1 MTGTKRIVQR
11 SVDELVLASLS
22 AEQPSLH
29 PVLRRVYVA
38 RGIGSEAELSLNLKD
53 LLPFHNLK
61 GIEAAVA
68 VLKAALEQQQKLL
81 IIGDFDADGAT
92 STALAIRALRAMGA
106 QQIDYLIPNRF
117 EYGYGLTP
125 EIVDVA
131 RDRQPDVIIT
141 VDNGI
146 ASLDGVK
153 RAHEAGIKVVITDH
167 HLAGD
172 ELPSAEAIVNPNQ
185 PGCEFGSKNAAG
197 VGVIFYVMLALRS
210 ALRETGWFEAQQIPE
225 PNLAEL
231 LDLVALGTVADVVPL
246 DHNNRILVEQGLR
259 RMRAGKCCAG
269 ILALLKIAGRE
280 SEYIVSSD
288 LGFAAGP
295 RLNAAGRLDDMSLG
309 IECLLADDANIAL
322 AMATELDDLN
332 RQRKDIEADMKAQA
346 MANLNTIDLHADT
359 KTVGLC
365 LYDADWH
372 QGVIGILASRV
383 KEKFHRPVIAF
394 ADAGDEEIKGSARS
408 IPGFHIRDALDMVA
422 KRHPELLQKFGGHAM
437 AAGLSLQ
444 KKDLAAFS
452 AAFNKVA
459 VQQLGAQALQ
469 AELQTDG
476 MLASDD
482 CSMALAYAINSAG
495 PWGQGF
501 VQPLFDGEFVIAQQR
516 LVGEKHLKL
525 QLIDENS
532 GQSHEAIAFFIDLEE
547 WPNEAK
553 RLRAV
558 YKLDINRFRG
568 NESLQLMVE
577 HLQPLD

>member
-1 MTGTKRIVQR
+1 MTAKRIVKR
-11 SVDELVLASLS
+11 PVDDEALNSLS
-22 AEQPSLH
+22 SSLPDLH
-29 PVLRRVYVA
+29 PVLQRVYAA
-38 RGIGSEAELSLNLKD
+38 RGIASKDELSLNLKD

-61 GIEAAVA
+61 GIDAAVA
-68 VLKAALEQQQKLL
+68 VLKTALAEQQHIL
-81 IIGDFDADGAT
+81 IVGDFDCDGAT
-92 STALAIRALRAMGA
+92 STALAIRALRSMGA
-106 QQIDYLIPNRF
+106 QQVDYLVPNRF

-131 RDRQPDVIIT
+131 KTQSPDVIVT

-146 ASLDGVK
+146 ASLAGVQ
-153 RAHEAGIKVVITDH
+153 RAKEAGIKVVITDH

-172 ELPSAEAIVNPNQ
+172 ELPDADATVNPNQ

-197 VGVIFYVMLALRS
+197 VGVIFYVMLALRT
-210 ALRETGWFEAQQIPE
+210 ALRESGWFENQNIPE

-259 RMRAGKCCAG
+259 RMRAGKCCEG
-269 ILALLKIAGRE
+269 ILALLRVAGRE
-280 SEYIVSSD
+280 PEYIVSSD

-295 RLNAAGRLDDMSLG
+295 RLNAAGRLDDMSFG
-309 IECLLADDANIAL
+309 IECLLTNDAST
-322 AMATELDDLN
+322 AMDMARELDDLN
-332 RQRKDIEADMKAQA
+332 RHRKDIEADMKAQA
-346 MANLNTIDLHADT
+346 MANLNAMDLTAETAD
-359 KTVGLC
+359 VGLC
-365 LYDADWH
+365 LYNPDWH

-383 KEKFHRPVIAF
+383 KEQFHRPVIAF
-394 ADAGDEEIKGSARS
+394 ADASDEEIKGSARS
-408 IPGFHIRDALDMVA
+408 IPGFHIRDALDVVA

-444 KKDLAAFS
+444 KKDLSAFS
-452 AAFNKVA
+452 AAFNEVA
-459 VQQLGAQALQ
+459 TQQLNADALH

-476 MLASDD
+476 ALVGRE
-482 CSMALAYAINSAG
+482 CSMELAYSLNQAG

-501 VQPLFDGEFVIAQQR
+501 LQPVFEGEFVITQQR

-525 QLIDENS
+525 QLVDEQS
-532 GQSHEAIAFFIDLEE
+532 GQSHDAIAFFIDLEV

-553 RLRAV
+553 RVKLV

-568 NESLQLMVE
+568 NEALQLMVE
-577 HLQPLD
+577 YLQPLF